1 MTKKIDEK
9 QRKNKGKNKLRP
21 SQSAGAVLAPSG
33 IRVNPLDTF
42 MKHVEA
48 AIDEHNGPNI
58 CWYWLETLARDF
70 DTIIHDVG
78 DGQLRF
84 DGILRDTAHTDWSE
98 DGLARLCDMVAIP
111 AIGLDASAAH
121 GPDANEMAASWAIIR
136 KEHPRAAEA
145 LMSGRLGTGI
155 RMVLAEDS
163 QATADLAN
171 VVAFHALD
179 SAHLAALDAR
189 DRLRDP
195 LQLEVGDL
203 SSNKVPRNG
212 ALAKQLEQ
220 AWDDATY
227 ARRIFQLSGKR
238 ADATD
243 TAWVEALGLHGRAFE
258 LRLGLDASDEDL
270 LGLLAIL
277 LEEGEAATAH
287 LPQLLERH
295 RTKQWSLQEVHRWLK
310 TPAIPLLW
318 NSVVRAAHVHS
329 AVRHQDIGDST
340 SGGSKRDDVVSYFS
354 WAEQIV
360 VDTNRGFPPA
370 DLLPRSFTLPAELPR
385 LLCHRL
391 RIDVVQDE
399 DAIPRKYVAAAARE
413 RARGNTDPC
422 WQEPYTFGKV
432 IEGLVHEDKNHG
444 SRFLVEASKEG
455 NAIFEKA
462 AKNASC
468 QKNRRILI
476 EAQGRLWF
484 RLRL

>member
-1 MTKKIDEK
+1 MTKKIDDK
-9 QRKNKGKNKLRP
+9 RKKKARNRYTP
-21 SQSAGAVLAPSG
+21 SQSAGAVLAPSS
-33 IRVNPLDTF
+33 IKVNPLDTF

-48 AIDEHNGPNI
+48 SIDVHSGPNI
-58 CWYWLETLARDF
+58 CWYWLETLASDF

-78 DGQLRF
+78 DTQLRA
-84 DGILRDTAHTDWSE
+84 DGILRDTAHVDWSS
-98 DGLARLCDMVAIP
+98 DGLARLCDAVAIP
-111 AIGLDASAAH
+111 AVALDASAAP
-121 GPDANEMAASWAIIR
+121 GPDANEMAASWAIIH
-136 KEHPRAAEA
+136 KEHPYAAET
-145 LMSGRLGTGI
+145 LLEGRLGTGI

-163 QATADLAN
+163 DATGDLAN
-171 VVAFHALD
+171 IVAFHALD
-179 SAHLAALDAR
+179 SANLAAVDAR

-195 LQLEVGDL
+195 LQLEIGDL

-212 ALAKQLEQ
+212 ALAEQLEQ

-227 ARRIFQLSGKR
+227 ARRIFQLSGKQ

-258 LRLGLDASDEDL
+258 LRLGFDACDEDL

-287 LPQLLERH
+287 LPELLERH

-329 AVRHQDIGDST
+329 AVRHQDIGESA
-340 SGGSKRDDVVSYFS
+340 SGQGRRDNVVSYLS

-370 DLLPRSFTLPAELPR
+370 DLLPKSFTLSAELPR
-385 LLCHRL
+385 LLCHQL

-413 RARGNTDPC
+413 RARGNTNPC

-432 IEGLVHEDKNHG
+432 IEGLVHEDKSHG

-455 NAIFEKA
+455 NAIFEEA
-462 AKNASC
+462 AKDASC
-468 QKNRRILI
+468 QKNRRILM